1 MRSGVVRHVANHA
14 SAERTIDELVAD
26 IEIAMLVSLSPDG
39 ESLVSRPLVTLQIDA
54 AGHFWFFIRSDSGKV
69 DDVSLHAMVNLAYAD
84 PVNRHYVSVVGRA
97 SVVEDR
103 RHIKELWTPR
113 AAAYFPQGV
122 ADPSICLLK
131 VEPESA
137 EHWQAEGGFA
147 HGRVALGAD
156 RPAAA

>member
-1 MRSGVVRHVANHA
+1 
-14 SAERTIDELVAD
+14 
-26 IEIAMLVSLSPDG
+26 
-39 ESLVSRPLVTLQIDA
+39 
-54 AGHFWFFIRSDSGKV
+54 
-69 DDVSLHAMVNLAYAD
+69 
-84 PVNRHYVSVVGRA
+84 VSVVGRA